1 MATKT
6 ERSVR
11 VDGLNVRYLEE
22 GSGPAVLLLHGAALG
37 SSADVW
43 ESHLA
48 PLAAAGLRAVAYDR
62 PGYGRTDDPKDPSPA
77 YQQRFILE
85 FMDALGIDKAG
96 LVGHSQTGNFA
107 IALGL
112 EHPERVSRIMVL
124 GTGSMLPPLETTASG
139 PAPDENV
146 HGREPT
152 RDDVRKVLES
162 QLFDHSIITPELIE
176 TRYQMSLG
184 HKRADAPPAPRAEG
198 GERRVPAWQRLNE
211 LTMPLILVYG
221 ADDRGSVRER
231 VPLFR
236 ERYPNLDLRVL
247 EGCKHLVQLD
257 KANEF
262 RAIATEFFAGK

>member
-6 ERSVR
+6 DRSVR

-43 ESHLA
+43 ESHLS
-48 PLAAAGLRAVAYDR
+48 PLAAHGLRAIAYDR

-112 EHPERVSRIMVL
+112 EHPDRISRILVL
-124 GTGSMLPPLETTASG
+124 GTGSLLPPLENGPAGG

-146 HGREPT
+146 HGRQPT
-152 RDDVRKVLES
+152 RDDVRGVLEA
-162 QLFDHSIITPELIE
+162 QLFDHSLITPDLIE
-176 TRYQMSLG
+176 TRYPMSLG
-184 HKRADAPPAPRAEG
+184 HTRAAPAPAPAG
-198 GERRVPAWQRLNE
+198 GGAPRIPAWQRLDE
-211 LTMPLILVYG
+211 LKVPLILVYG
-221 ADDRGSVRER
+221 AQDRGSVPER
-231 VPLFR
+231 AKLFR
-236 ERYPNLDLRVL
+236 ERYPKLDLRVL
-247 EGCKHLVQLD
+247 DNCKHLVQLD
-257 KANEF
+257 RAAEF
-262 RAIATEFFAGK
+262 RAISTEFFAGK